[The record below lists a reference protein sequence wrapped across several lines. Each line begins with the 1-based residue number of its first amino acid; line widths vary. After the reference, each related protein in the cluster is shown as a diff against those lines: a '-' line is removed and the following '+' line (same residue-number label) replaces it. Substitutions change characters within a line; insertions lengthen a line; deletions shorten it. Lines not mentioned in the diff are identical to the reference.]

1 MAVETTSVKFH
12 YIKSPLARDLHIDGV
27 YGGINNV
34 TGQLI
39 VSIFAER
46 APIPTSLTVELSD
59 GTLGK
64 ELEREGKDGVVRVVQ
79 DTLYMDFAT
88 AFVVHK
94 WLGSHI
100 DGFLE
105 AHPELEGKL

>member
-1 MAVETTSVKFH
+1 MAGEPTRIKFH
-12 YIKSPLARDLHIDGV
+12 YVKSPLARDLHIDGV
-27 YGGINNV
+27 YGGMNPIN
-34 TGQLI
+34 GQMNI
-39 VSIFAER
+39 AIFAER
-46 APIPTSLTVELSD
+46 PPIPTSLTIEVTNGE
-59 GTLGK
+59 LGK

-88 AFVVHK
+88 AYVIHK

-100 DGFLE
+100 ESFMK